1 MKDFKNYNILIIGD
15 IMLDKYI
22 FGNIDKISPEA
33 PVPIFEIIRNKE
45 KPGGA
50 ANVALNIKSLG
61 SNPVLLS
68 IAGDDRDGNK
78 LLKLLKENE
87 IDTSNI
93 LRDFKKITTVKT
105 RLMANGQ
112 HVLRID
118 EENPMPVDSKTEKI
132 ISEIFLKILEE
143 KNIDAIIMQDYDK
156 GLLGE
161 NLIRFFVEKAR
172 ERNIFISVD
181 PKFNNFFNFKNVD
194 LFKPNLKEIGMAL
207 NRKIST
213 QKDDLV
219 KAAGEL
225 HSTLDYKNL
234 YITLGDK
241 GIFYSDGMNFE
252 IFPTEHID
260 VVDVSGAGDVV
271 LSVATLAFLEGMDIE
286 KIAELSNIAGGL
298 ACEIMGVATISMD
311 QLKNKF
317 EDK

>member
-1 MKDFKNYNILIIGD
+1 MKDFKSYNILIIGD

-33 PVPIFEIIRNKE
+33 PVPIFEIINNRE

-68 IAGDDRDGNK
+68 IIGDDRDGNR
-78 LLKLLKENE
+78 LLRLLDENE
-87 IDTSNI
+87 IDTFHV
-93 LRDFKKITTVKT
+93 LRDPKKITTVKT

-118 EENPMPVDSKTEKI
+118 EENSKPVDGEMLEI
-132 ISEIFLKILEE
+132 ISDLFVKIMEE
-143 KNIDAIIMQDYDK
+143 KSIDAIILQDYDK

-161 NLIRFFVEKAR
+161 QLIEFVVEKAK
-172 ERNIFISVD
+172 EKNVFISVD
-181 PKFNNFFNFKNVD
+181 PKFNNFYNFKNVD
-194 LFKPNLKEIGMAL
+194 LFKPNLKEIRMAL
-207 NRKIST
+207 NRKISSD
-213 QKDDLV
+213 KEELA
-219 KAAGEL
+219 KAAEEL
-225 HSTLDYKNL
+225 YHMLNYKNL

-241 GIFYSDGMNFE
+241 GIFYSDGINFD

-271 LSVATLAFLEGMDIE
+271 LSVATIAYLEGMKTKE
-286 KIAELSNIAGGL
+286 IAAVANKAGGL
-298 ACEIMGVATISMD
+298 ACEIMGVASITMD
-311 QLKNKF
+311 QLKKKF
-317 EDK
+317 

>member
-1 MKDFKNYNILIIGD
+1 
-15 IMLDKYI
+15 MLDKYI

-118 EENPMPVDSKTEKI
+118 EENSIPVDSKTEKI
-132 ISEIFLKILEE
+132 VSEMFLKVLEE

-161 NLIRFFVEKAR
+161 NLIRFFVENAR

-194 LFKPNLKEIGMAL
+194 LFKPNLKEIGVAL

-252 IFPTEHID
+252 IFPTVHID

-311 QLKNKF
+311 QLKNSNYSGRVLLR
-317 EDK
+317 

>member
-68 IAGDDRDGNK
+68 IVGDDRDGNK
-78 LLKLLKENE
+78 LLELLKENE

-132 ISEIFLKILEE
+132 ISEMFLKILEE

-161 NLIRFFVEKAR
+161 NLISFFVEKAR

-213 QKDDLV
+213 QKDDLT
-219 KAAGEL
+219 KAAEEL
-225 HSTLDYKNL
+225 HSTLEYKNL

-252 IFPTEHID
+252 IFPTVHID

>member
-1 MKDFKNYNILIIGD
+1 MKDFKKYNILIIGD

-33 PVPIFEIIRNKE
+33 PVPVFETISNKE

-118 EENPMPVDSKTEKI
+118 EENPVPVDSETESI
-132 ISEIFLKILEE
+132 IREMFMDILEE
-143 KNIDAIIMQDYDK
+143 NDIDAIIMQDYDK

-161 NLIRFFVEKAR
+161 NLIGFFVQKAR

-181 PKFNNFFNFKNVD
+181 PKFNNFYNFKNVD
-194 LFKPNLKEIGMAL
+194 LFKPNLKEIEVAL

-213 QKDDLV
+213 DKDELE
-219 KAAGEL
+219 KAADEL
-225 HSTLDYKNL
+225 YSILNYKNL
-234 YITLGDK
+234 FITLGDK
-241 GIFYSDGMNFE
+241 GIFYSDGMNYE

-271 LSVATLAFLEGMDIE
+271 LSVATLAYLEGMDIE
-286 KIAELSNIAGGL
+286 KIAKLSNLAGGL
-298 ACEIMGVATISMD
+298 ACEIMGVATISMSRLND
-311 QLKNKF
+311 KYENK
-317 EDK
+317 